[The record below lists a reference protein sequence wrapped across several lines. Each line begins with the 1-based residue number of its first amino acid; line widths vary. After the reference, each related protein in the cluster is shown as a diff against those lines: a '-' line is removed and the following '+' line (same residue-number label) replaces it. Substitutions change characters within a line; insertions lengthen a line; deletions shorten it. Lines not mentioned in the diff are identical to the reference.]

1 MSNHEQRVDLPRGV
15 SHDHEPASRFVTDE
29 RQLEFQELSF
39 ELLERMAAQLAQERQ
54 DAIEKDI
61 KLPLGFVFS
70 GGVENFPAK
79 EEKEM
84 SGLLIL
90 AAGYISR
97 VDSHSQLEKIFDMMK
112 VQVDNA

>member
-1 MSNHEQRVDLPRGV
+1 MTTR
-15 SHDHEPASRFVTDE
+15 PASESVPDE
-29 RQLEFQELSF
+29 RQLKLQELSLGF
-39 ELLERMAAQLAQERQ
+39 LERMAAQLAQDRQ
-54 DAIEKDI
+54 DAIDKDI

-90 AAGYISR
+90 AVGYISR